1 MRRSFI
7 TFLRI
12 VHTGAKSLLRNS
24 WLSTAATA
32 IMAVTLTIIV
42 LTFVANMTFNG
53 LIQSFTSKID
63 VAVYLND
70 NITPQQLAGFEKELR
85 ASPNVASVSYTSK
98 AQALASWEKAN
109 SNNLS
114 LQNALSQV
122 SNPLPAS
129 IQVTPKDPNQ
139 LQSIANIVGE
149 PANLNL
155 QSGEPSY
162 SGVRKQAI
170 NRIVSIAH
178 FIRIVGIGASAVFAI
193 ISILIIFNTIRMA
206 IFNRRDEIEI
216 MKLIG
221 ASKWYIRGPFIVE
234 AALYGVIAGAITL
247 AFTMGLLDTQVPN
260 IATYI
265 PQISSTSHYFSIHRI
280 WIMLAVIGVGM
291 LIGILSSLLATQR
304 YLKMHAT
311 PTRRR
316 FLGRRLSATTTRDA

>member
-12 VHTGAKSLLRNS
+12 LSTGAKSLLRNS

-42 LTFVANMTFNG
+42 LTFIANMTFNG

-63 VAVYLND
+63 VSVYLSD
-70 NITPQQLAGFEKELR
+70 SITPQQLTAFEQELR
-85 ASPNVASVSYTSK
+85 SSPNVQSVSYTSK
-98 AQALASWEKAN
+98 AEALSSWEKAN
-109 SNNLS
+109 ANDLS

-129 IQVTPKDPNQ
+129 LQVTPKDPNE
-139 LQSIANIVGE
+139 LQSIANIVNQ
-149 PANLNL
+149 PANLSL
-155 QSGEPSY
+155 QSGVPSY

-170 NRIVSIAH
+170 NRIVSISH
-178 FIRIVGIGASAVFAI
+178 FFKVVGIGASAIFAI
-193 ISILIIFNTIRMA
+193 ISTLIIFNTIRMA

-221 ASKWYIRGPFIVE
+221 ASKWFIRGPFIVE
-234 AALYGVIAGAITL
+234 AALYGIIAGVLTL
-247 AFTMGLLDTQVPN
+247 IFTMGLLETQVPN
-260 IATYI
+260 ISTYL
-265 PQISSTSHYFSIHRI
+265 PQISTTSQYFMTNRV
-280 WIMLAVIGVGM
+280 WIILAVLGIGA

-304 YLKMHAT
+304 YLKMQAA
-311 PTRRR
+311 PARKRL
-316 FLGRRLSATTTRDA
+316 FGRKLEIPVS